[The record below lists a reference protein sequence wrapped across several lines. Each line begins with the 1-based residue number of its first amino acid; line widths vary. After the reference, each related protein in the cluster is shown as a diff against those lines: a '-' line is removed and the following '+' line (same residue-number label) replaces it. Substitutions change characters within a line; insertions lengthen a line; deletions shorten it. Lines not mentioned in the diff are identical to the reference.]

1 MDKNNFEAFTNLP
14 ALKKNAIQV
23 CGQEFIDSLTKKG
36 IYAKDSEFWEE
47 VNKKLNIPNDAYE
60 IKQAREQAERE
71 QLLLEKKAK
80 EQAETQRLLTNKK
93 EIFSKN
99 RKDWKI
105 TVFELP
111 ESDIFG
117 KNFLAECTKE
127 PDLIKTTWFYKN
139 QEEAYSRACNLA
151 DEFEVQQESLR
162 IFQERYAVM
171 KPLYLMIIYLSSGDQ
186 HNEYL
191 NNSREKSK
199 ENFTDVNCWNGFD
212 FEIINALVAEG
223 LLEFSSNKNQ
233 LIMKKQAMKAA
244 REVLNKINIDGVDRL
259 LEQREYHEE
268 YINYISELDIM
279 DEEEEEE

>member
-1 MDKNNFEAFTNLP
+1 MDKNNFEAFTSLP

-80 EQAETQRLLTNKK
+80 EQAETQKLLINKK

-127 PDLIKTTWFYKN
+127 PGLIKTTWFYKN
-139 QEEAYSRACNLA
+139 QEEAYRRACNLA

-162 IFQERYAVM
+162 IFMEHYAVM

-199 ENFTDVNCWNGFD
+199 ENFTGVNCWNGFY

-223 LLEFSSNKNQ
+223 LLEFSSNKNK

-279 DEEEEEE
+279 DEEE

>member
-14 ALKKNAIQV
+14 ALKKNAIQL
-23 CGQEFIDSLTKKG
+23 CGQEFIDSLTQKG
-36 IYAKDSEFWEE
+36 LYAKDSEFWEE
-47 VNKKLNIPNDAYE
+47 VNKKLNICDDAYE

-71 QLLLEKKAK
+71 QLLLKKKAK

-99 RKDWKI
+99 RKNWKI

-199 ENFTDVNCWNGFD
+199 ENFTGVNCWNGFD

-223 LLEFSSNKNQ
+223 LLEFSSNKNK

>member
-23 CGQEFIDSLTKKG
+23 CDQEFIDSLTKKG

-60 IKQAREQAERE
+60 IKQAREQAERK
-71 QLLLEKKAK
+71 QLLLENKAK
-80 EQAETQRLLTNKK
+80 EQAETQRLLINKK

-139 QEEAYSRACNLA
+139 QEEAYRRACNLA

-162 IFQERYAVM
+162 IFMEHYAVM

-199 ENFTDVNCWNGFD
+199 ENFTGVNCWNGFD

-223 LLEFSSNKNQ
+223 LLE
-233 LIMKKQAMKAA
+233 L
-244 REVLNKINIDGVDRL
+244 
-259 LEQREYHEE
+259 
-268 YINYISELDIM
+268 
-279 DEEEEEE
+279 